1 MMFLPIEQTAKV
13 FMGAGKSAL
22 SIFKSGSLF
31 VKTAIYPKMSSTF
44 KIGGKVALHSKI
56 SDFSFQNRNFIVKM
70 ATILS

>member
-44 KIGGKVALHSKI
+44 KIGDRGLKLVCTAKYQIFL
-56 SDFSFQNRNFIVKM
+56 FRNLGI
-70 ATILS
+70 